1 MRILVAVSHNKEK
14 QVMRYRNVV
23 LAAVLLVAGTIVVN
37 PSSVSAHQ
45 TAAPGTYTV
54 QPGDTLSAIAARLG
68 VGSWQVLWDANRD
81 RIGNPNVVQIGQVL
95 IVPGIAATA
104 APVIASPTY
113 ALPLPPAAVGRSAYA
128 APHHTY
134 PAVDLPV
141 WAGTPVYAIQA
152 GTVSHWGGD
161 CGIGVL
167 LIADSGERYL
177 YCHLSSRIAAGSR
190 VVAGT
195 WLGASGSTG
204 DSIGNHLHI
213 ESGDGIALHCPQ
225 EQLLAI
231 YDGRAVPPVGSLP
244 TSGCTFVWN
253 R

>member
-1 MRILVAVSHNKEK
+1 
-14 QVMRYRNVV
+14 MRYRNVV
-23 LAAVLLVAGTIVVN
+23 LAVVLLVASIVVN
-37 PSSVSAHQ
+37 PSSVFAHA

-54 QPGDTLSAIAARLG
+54 QPGDTLAVIAARLG
-68 VGSWQVLWDANRD
+68 VGSWQVVWEANRD
-81 RIGNPNVVQIGQVL
+81 RISNPNLVQIGQVL
-95 IVPGIAATA
+95 IVPGTTAATA
-104 APVIASPTY
+104 PIANAAPQPY
-113 ALPLPPAAVGRSAYA
+113 ALPLSPTAVGRSAYA

-152 GTVSHWGGD
+152 GTVSDWGGD
-161 CGIGVL
+161 CGVGVL
-167 LIADSGERYL
+167 LIADTGDRYL

-190 VVAGT
+190 VAAGT
-195 WLGASGSTG
+195 WLGTSGSTG

-213 ESGDGIALHCPQ
+213 ESGDGFRLHCPQ

-231 YDGRAVPPVGSLP
+231 YDGRAVPSVASLP